1 MLTSHTHA
9 CLALVLIAI
18 TRISAA
24 ADSAETDRP
33 ASAKTDLA
41 SGDIILAG
49 LKANEAKI
57 ENLMVTTTFDKLVT
71 FGLPEGKEAR
81 LKFKTEAL
89 VTTDGKVAYTT
100 EGDLTFNIGDGR
112 ILVGKATGV
121 HDGDVFKEV
130 GFSAT
135 GTPRSASIDKYASWY
150 GVNPL
155 EFTIW
160 YFQRPVSQAF
170 ADRELIVVEESQ
182 WDDRDVLVVE
192 TSPFMNMQKWKTR
205 FWIDVDRNYTVV
217 RRAALIQYEPDQPWQ
232 EYTRIEGRDHR
243 EIEPGIWLP
252 MQVKYESVNTSK
264 DLKPPT
270 VAWRH
275 EGTNENWKVN
285 QVLPADRFKL
295 EFPSGVIVNDHRPKQ
310 AEKTE
315 ET

>member
-1 MLTSHTHA
+1 MLTRHTQA
-9 CLALVLIAI
+9 CLAIVFIALVQLS
-18 TRISAA
+18 TA
-24 ADSAETDRP
+24 ADSPKADRP
-33 ASAKTDLA
+33 ATAKADFPSAEA
-41 SGDIILAG
+41 ILAG
-49 LKANEAKI
+49 LKANEANIK
-57 ENLMVTTTFDKLVT
+57 NLMVTTTFDKLVT

-81 LKFKTEAL
+81 LKFKTQAL
-89 VTTDGKVAYTT
+89 VTTDGKMAYST
-100 EGDLTFNIGDGR
+100 EGDLTFNFGDGK

-121 HDGDVFKEV
+121 HDGDVFKEI
-130 GFSAT
+130 GFSAN
-135 GTPRSASIDKYASWY
+135 GTPRSASINEHATWY

-160 YFQRPVSQAF
+160 YFQKPISQTF

-192 TSPFMNMQKWKTR
+192 TSPFTNVQKWKTR
-205 FWIDVDRNYTVV
+205 FWIDLDRNYTVV
-217 RRAALIQYEPDQPWQ
+217 RRAALVQYEPDQPWQ
-232 EYTRIEGRDHR
+232 EYTRIEGREHR
-243 EIEPGIWLP
+243 EIEPGVWLP

-264 DLKPPT
+264 DLKPPM

-285 QVLPADRFKL
+285 QELPTNRFKL

-310 AEKTE
+310 SEKTE